1 MYKRQVYE
9 ESAAAVAEVVFVM
22 DRFGYCKLLDRTV
35 YERNRETVDNEY
47 KYVIPCLNTD
57 KLCIFTDTGN
67 LHQVKMM
74 DIPSG
79 KLRDKGTPIDNL
91 SKYDE
96 MCIRDRLFLG
106 RFFAEFYEYCCGVS
120 V

>member
-1 MYKRQVYE
+1 
-9 ESAAAVAEVVFVM
+9 M
-22 DRFGYCKLLDRTV
+22 DT
-35 YERNRETVDNEY
+35 EY

-79 KLRDKGTPIDNL
+79 KLRDKGTPIDSKRNMMAVRKRL
-91 SKYDE
+91 SFSP
-96 MCIRDRLFLG
+96 IFGRLTGQLLL
-106 RFFAEFYEYCCGVS
+106 FATKWPW
-120 V
+120 